1 MFGPGVPYWPVAN
14 PGPVMDFELIRNSVL
29 QFVQTH
35 HALAPFVLALMTFGE
50 SLAFVSLL
58 LPTMTILIA
67 VGFIL
72 SAAEIPFWEAWAGA
86 AIGAVLGNWLSFAV
100 GRRYKRAAYEVWPLS
115 RNPALVERGES
126 FFLRFGPWAVFL
138 GRFFGPT
145 RAVIALIAGIFLMPG
160 ILFQAAN
167 LASAFVWAFLIL
179 APGAGLAHLLVW

>member
-1 MFGPGVPYWPVAN
+1 MDIEPLKNGVV
-14 PGPVMDFELIRNSVL
+14 E
-29 QFVQTH
+29 FVQAH
-35 HALAPFVLALMTFGE
+35 QAYAPFVLALMTFGE

-58 LPTMTILIA
+58 LPTMTLLIA

-72 SAAEIPFWEAWAGA
+72 AAAGIPFWQAWAGA
-86 AIGAVLGNWLSFAV
+86 VVGAALGNWLSFAI
-100 GRRYKRAAYEVWPLS
+100 GQRYKKAAYGVWPLS
-115 RNPALVERGES
+115 RNPALVERGER

-160 ILFQAAN
+160 ALFQAAN
-167 LASAFVWAFLIL
+167 LASAMVWAFVIL